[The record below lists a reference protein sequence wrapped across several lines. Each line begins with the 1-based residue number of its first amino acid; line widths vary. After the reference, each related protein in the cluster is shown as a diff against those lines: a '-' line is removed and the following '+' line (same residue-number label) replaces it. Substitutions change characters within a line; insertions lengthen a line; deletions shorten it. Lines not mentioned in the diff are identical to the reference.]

1 MERGDPYDVA
11 ESEGDLMSLVDLI
24 KTTAIKAV
32 ASTNPVN
39 ILFGTVSQVTPL
51 EIEVHQKLKLTEE
64 FLVLTERVTR
74 YEVDLEHDHA
84 YTDNGTQGTTG
95 KALANLLT
103 KSPVRTGLKKG
114 DKVVL
119 MRVQGG
125 QKFVI
130 TDKVVD
136 F

>member
-1 MERGDPYDVA
+1 MERRHPYNVP

-32 ASTNPVN
+32 LSTNPVN
-39 ILFGTVSQVTPL
+39 VLFGTVSQESPL
-51 EIEVHQKLKLTEE
+51 EIEIHQKLKLTEE

-74 YEVDLEHDHA
+74 YEVDLEQDHV
-84 YTDNGTQGTTG
+84 YTDDGSNGTSE
-95 KALANLLT
+95 KALTSLLT
-103 KSPVRTGLKKG
+103 KRQIRTGLKKD

-125 QKFVI
+125 QKFVVM
-130 TDKVVD
+130 DKVVD
-136 F
+136 I